1 MGHTRGPRRSLKLLL
16 GLPVLLAAVLLLYR
30 ECSAHTNRSAE
41 AVALTNRTI
50 VRDIDGGS
58 GDVRLYEFSV
68 PAGASDLVLTAF
80 SEKDSAVDLYAKF
93 GKSPTPDSY
102 DLKDAGDAVVKMIS
116 VLKPRAGKYFVMLHG
131 AHGRFRDVS
140 LSASYA
146 PKGSVFKLGMH
157 AHRLYNGGDWNG
169 SSSPEPEF
177 KYGVIRDWDI
187 SKLHDAVV
195 WKQGG
200 AIDFKLVD
208 QVYDHHTRR
217 GAKVIK
223 TFGSVPTWASMRP
236 NEQNKQYPNWPGGK
250 SGPRSLDEYEDYV
263 LRFVSHTKNALWAV
277 EGWNEPYGCTPERSE
292 FTTMTPTELADVQKR
307 VYLAT
312 KRVSKNILVF
322 SPAQAYVCGIPII
335 LNARTSQNEPMSQY
349 FDALAWHPYN
359 RSARGDGR
367 TSYVAEVSRVRRM
380 LAEAGL
386 RDMPIVDT
394 EHGWLTAPKEGGKEF
409 YAMSDDEKAQV
420 LYETALLA
428 KSLGV
433 LAVAWYG
440 YDNNMIGKPM
450 TSPRIS
456 RGLQQS
462 FEDFD
467 SR

>member
-1 MGHTRGPRRSLKLLL
+1 MGTTNRNRRSLKLWL
-16 GLPVLLAAVLLLYR
+16 GLPLLIVAVLLSYR
-30 ECSAHTNRSAE
+30 ECSATATRKAAVVSLANRV
-41 AVALTNRTI
+41 AVN
-50 VRDIDGGS
+50 DIDGGS
-58 GDVRLYEFSV
+58 GDRRLYVINV
-68 PAGASDLVLTAF
+68 PEGASDLVLTAY
-80 SEKDSAVDLYAKF
+80 SEKGDAVDLYARL
-93 GKSPTPDSY
+93 GQPPTPEAY
-102 DLKDAGDAVVKMIS
+102 DLKDRGESTAKMIA
-116 VLKPRAGKYFVMLHG
+116 VGKPRTGRYYVLLHG

-146 PKGSVFKLGMH
+146 PKGSTFKLGMH

-169 SSSPEPEF
+169 ASSPEPEF
-177 KYGVIRDWDI
+177 DYGVIRDWDI

-208 QVYDHHTRR
+208 QVYDRHARR

-236 NEQNKQYPNWPGGK
+236 NEANKQFPNWPGAK

-263 LRFVSHTKNALWAV
+263 FRFVSHTKEALWAV

-312 KRVSKNILVF
+312 KRVSKAILVF

-335 LNARTSQNEPMSQY
+335 LNARTSQGEPMSKY

-359 RSARGDGR
+359 RSARGEGR
-367 TSYVAEVSRVRRM
+367 ANFAIEVGRVRRM

-386 RDMPIVDT
+386 HDMPIVDS
-394 EHGWLTAPKEGGKEF
+394 EHGWLEAPKEGGREF
-409 YAMSDDEKAQV
+409 YGMSDAEKAQV
-420 LYETALLA
+420 LYETAQLA

-450 TSPRIS
+450 NSREIS
-456 RGLQQS
+456 RRLQQS
-462 FEDFD
+462 FDD
-467 SR
+467 LNTR